1 MIDYLK
7 YDDIQTEEI
16 IYEVNH
22 YYGNTYEDDLKRTIK
37 QRQSNVN
44 STISELLSK
53 GYEIIDVRYDNILAV
68 KDNNDI
74 LMHTVIIYDKLKD
87 TVKK

>member
-37 QRQSNVN
+37 
-44 STISELLSK
+44 
-53 GYEIIDVRYDNILAV
+53 
-68 KDNNDI
+68 
-74 LMHTVIIYDKLKD
+74 
-87 TVKK
+87 